1 MGDRHNVG
9 IRTDGHVLFI
19 YAHNGFDSPAGYD
32 AGFLKNVATALKTAK
47 PRWNDD
53 AYGTRIVTTALLDGT
68 ANSALGYGIT
78 IDGLSDNEHKV
89 PVIDWETQRVYLTED
104 GKKATTIVSWT
115 FDEFVNKYA

>member
-32 AGFLKNVATALKTAK
+32 AGFLKNVATALNSAK

-53 AYGTRIVTTALLDGT
+53 AYGTRIVTSRLLNGAAD
-68 ANSALGYGIT
+68 SVLGYGIS
-78 IDGLSDNEHKV
+78 IDTVHDNEHKI

-104 GKKATTIVSWT
+104 GRKATTIVSWT
-115 FDEFVNKYA
+115 FDEFVQKYA